1 MRRKIYNVCF
11 VLERILYCKRTTKE
25 KLYLLNMERK
35 ASGNVRRKEPLE
47 EYVKQQPKKYQ
58 EQYYIEERKHQS
70 ISNLK

>member
-1 MRRKIYNVCF
+1 
-11 VLERILYCKRTTKE
+11 
-25 KLYLLNMERK
+25 MERK